1 MRVPANT
8 IEIKYT
14 SGDEFIFS
22 FNYKFYQGYYYE
34 FNDKF
39 FAGKEFDINAPELI
53 RSRGREV
60 NTALT
65 NPKTFIYGSLSKI
78 VPNNIKPASF
88 IYKGESDI
96 RYFTYSVT
104 SKIIREISKIT
115 YNTFKNNPYYISI
128 ALNYKG
134 GFNDIEL
141 NEAEN
146 KISGIK
152 IFVNTSY
159 VRPQNEENG
168 LVG

>member
-14 SGDEFIFS
+14 SGDEFVFS

-39 FAGKEFDINAPELI
+39 FAGKEFNIEAPELI
-53 RSRGREV
+53 RSKGREV
-60 NTALT
+60 DTALT
-65 NPKTFIYGSLSKI
+65 NPKTFIYGSLSK
-78 VPNNIKPASF
+78 VKPNNKKPSSF
-88 IYKGESDI
+88 VYKYESDV

-104 SKIIREISKIT
+104 NKVIKEVSKKT
-115 YNTFKNNPYYISI
+115 YDEFKDNPYYISVV
-128 ALNYKG
+128 LNYKG

-141 NEAEN
+141 NEAEK
-146 KISGIK
+146 KIPGIK
-152 IFVNTSY
+152 TFINTSY
-159 VRPQNEENG
+159 VPPQAEESG